1 MPENTSWNVENAM
14 AQLRAS
20 NTGGG
25 RKMSFNDQCAAFAAM
40 YGGAKNMVVARAFD
54 ISLTTASNISGCL
67 EQDPT
72 PWQREMIYRD
82 GAMVENIRPRDHN
95 KIRNPNRSRRYENVA
110 REFEALGVDIFERI
124 RQAHREIRAERNPK
138 PRGRPKNLEGMSGK
152 EIQAWRISKGLE

>member
-40 YGGAKNMVVARAFD
+40 YGGAKNMVVARAFK

-72 PWQREMIYRD
+72 PWQREMVYD
-82 GAMVENIRPRDHN
+82 QASKTMVENTRPRDHN
-95 KIRNPNRSRRYENVA
+95 RIRNPNRSRRYESVA
-110 REFEALGVDIFERI
+110 REFEALGVDEFNRRYMTQDIFERI
-124 RQAHREIRAERNPK
+124 RQAHREIRAERQK
-138 PRGRPKNLEGMSGK
+138 
-152 EIQAWRISKGLE
+152 